1 MARKPRSYPSYWTT
15 FCVSDLAVFVIV
27 GVLKGYLLQ
36 KLFGPGVAD
45 VTSDQNILYLDFP
58 SNMVGSFFMGWLGV
72 VFKADIS
79 RVSEHLAIG
88 LTTGY
93 LGSLTTF
100 SGWNQKMVELI
111 NCY

>member
-58 SNMVGSFFMGWLGV
+58 SNMVCLFLPLLHNCMHRLSD
-72 VFKADIS
+72 A
-79 RVSEHLAIG
+79 
-88 LTTGY
+88 
-93 LGSLTTF
+93 SLDF
-100 SGWNQKMVELI
+100 
-111 NCY
+111 